1 MSELRIGVLTCS
13 DPKAAGAEDSDGLL
27 LIKACEE
34 KGWYVIDYHVC
45 PDDAEAIA
53 CSLLEL
59 CDAEQADV
67 IFTLGGTGLRPHE
80 ITPDATERV
89 SERLVPGI
97 AEAIR
102 DCCGDAKHEHVLSR
116 ATAGIRGQTL
126 IINLPG
132 GAERAMEAFGA
143 VADHLP
149 VAVDHIG
156 GGSSPG
162 EGEQGSGS

>member
-1 MSELRIGVLTCS
+1 M
-13 DPKAAGAEDSDGLL
+13 
-27 LIKACEE
+27 
-34 KGWYVIDYHVC
+34 IDYHVC

-80 ITPDATERV
+80 MTPDATERV

-102 DCCGDAKHEHVLSR
+102 DCCGGSKHEHVLSR

-132 GAERAMEAFGA
+132 GRSARWRRSEPSLTILRSQSTISAAAYRLKRNLKDPATKPE
-143 VADHLP
+143 VE
-149 VAVDHIG
+149 IKC
-156 GGSSPG
+156 
-162 EGEQGSGS
+162 